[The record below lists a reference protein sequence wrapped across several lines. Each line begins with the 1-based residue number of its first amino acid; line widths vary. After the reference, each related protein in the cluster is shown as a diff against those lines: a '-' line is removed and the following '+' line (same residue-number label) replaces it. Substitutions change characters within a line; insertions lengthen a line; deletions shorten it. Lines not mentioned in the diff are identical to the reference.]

1 MNLADKSY
9 DIVRTEVNLLYTKS
23 TSRIWVNENFFDNL
37 AKSQC
42 RKKITDAETRLNEI
56 FSVLSEELSA
66 LSSEWIKLES
76 KDVYYI
82 HRHRILIPDI
92 TVYRCSIVN
101 ESSFNNIFD
110 EYEGRI
116 ISEDEAYDLFYSSR
130 SSSPLFTDSVWF
142 TNGGN
147 NHCVVRYRTNNEDT
161 YECINSQ
168 GNRSCCYKSLYNN
181 CKNCSWG
188 YGVKIP
194 VYELRHKSVAEN
206 MIVFSLVP
214 EKLSEGG
221 KSILKML
228 TELFDSGYIDIINNG
243 LIFTEKFYDDVT
255 NDRISEIFGIQFEM
269 NNLSSSLK
277 QYAENSVIN
286 LDETFIKE
294 FASSVLKADK
304 VRAEIE
310 EYDEKRLTDPNQ
322 GMWELWETECENSG
336 KFNINTDHTFV
347 GRNPL
352 ADVKEDGI
360 VGIDFGTKS
369 TIVVFQ
375 NGSDTIMP
383 MRIGLGEMSAQ
394 IKAEQ
399 YENPTVM
406 EIRNLESFLK
416 SYDELEGRPNTE
428 WNDITVSH
436 TAYRNMTSGTVSDDF
451 YSYFY
456 DLKQWCADAD
466 RNHIVTIK
474 DQCGNEYQL
483 KSYMSDSDNRFDPL
497 EIYAY
502 YLGLYINNI
511 RNGIYLDYLLSFPIT
526 YEKELKEKILDS
538 FRKGIKKSLPVT
550 VQKDKECMEIFSVQT
565 GVSEPVAY
573 AITAFSE
580 YGLKPAESEE
590 FLYGVFDFGGGTTD
604 FSFGTYR
611 KASPDEKKKYDY
623 VITHLSSGGDRYLGG
638 ENLLELLA
646 YEIFKANFSRLL
658 KRNDKYD
665 FKGIEFSIPHGCEP
679 FLGSETLISNSQ
691 KAKRNTK
698 QLMEKLRPFWENLG
712 KSVDPYAEDN
722 GLDEK
727 SERVLKQISKG
738 YIKVDLFDNSGNL
751 LEDFM
756 LDISNE
762 TIGIR
767 INLAELLE
775 NRIEQGVRQFFISLK
790 NSFSREKIVSS
801 KGMEI
806 FLAGNSGKCPL
817 LKKLFGKYTDMYSHT
832 ENEPYNFELFRIYPS
847 LGTSEAAAIQH
858 SNGIKA
864 VPGELSGP
872 TGKTGVAYGLIK
884 GRVGSRIKVVSG
896 NSNEEETSFSFYLG
910 HCEDDMFICDI
921 PKGTLQGNS
930 WVKYTEAD
938 VTRIE
943 MYYTSLPE
951 AEDNNMPVKNAQKHI
966 IRIKNPDDEAFVYIR
981 MISHSAVEYVIA
993 KSGDIDS
1000 GTYMSEIS
1008 KLEF

>member
-1 MNLADKSY
+1 MN
-9 DIVRTEVNLLYTKS
+9 TKS
-23 TSRIWVNENFFDNL
+23 TSEIWVNESFFEYL
-37 AKSQC
+37 ARSQC
-42 RKKITDAETRLNEI
+42 RSKISEAETKLAGISEA
-56 FSVLSEELSA
+56 LTEELSA
-66 LSSEWIKLES
+66 IPSDWVKLEG

-82 HRHRILIPDI
+82 HRHRILMPDI
-92 TVYRCSIVN
+92 SVFRCSVVN
-101 ESSFNNIFD
+101 ESTFSNIFD

-116 ISEDEAYDLFYSSR
+116 ISEDEAYDLFFSSR
-130 SSSPLFTDSVWF
+130 SSSPLFADSIWF
-142 TNGGN
+142 TNAGN
-147 NHCVVRYRTNNEDT
+147 NHCVVRYQTKNEDT

-188 YGVKIP
+188 YGVKVP
-194 VYELRHKSVAEN
+194 VYELRHKTMTEN
-206 MIVFSLVP
+206 LVVFNLVP
-214 EKLSEGG
+214 QELSEKG
-221 KSILKML
+221 KNLLKML
-228 TELFDSGYIDIINNG
+228 TELYNTGYADFRNG
-243 LIFTEKFYDDVT
+243 RLFFTDRFLDDVLS
-255 NDRISEIFGIQFEM
+255 DRINEIFGIHFEIS
-269 NNLSSSLK
+269 NLSDDLK
-277 QYAENSVIN
+277 HLASDSVIN
-286 LDETFIKE
+286 LDENFLSG
-294 FASSVLKADK
+294 FVSSVLRADK
-304 VRAEIE
+304 KRAEIE
-310 EYDEKRLTDPNQ
+310 EYDEKRLSDPNQ
-322 GMWELWETECENSG
+322 GMWELWENEG
-336 KFNINTDHTFV
+336 KGPDRIKISTDHTFV

-383 MRIGLGEMSAQ
+383 MRIGLGDMSAQ

-416 SYDELEGRPNTE
+416 SYEAREGRPDTE

-436 TAYRNMTSGTVSDDF
+436 TAYRNMTSSNVSDDF

-466 RNHIVTIK
+466 KNHIVTIK
-474 DQCGNEYQL
+474 DQCSNEYQL
-483 KSYMSDSDNRFDPL
+483 KSFMSDNDNRFDPL

-526 YEKELKEKILDS
+526 YEKELKDKILES
-538 FRKGIKKSLPVT
+538 FRKGIRKSLPVSI
-550 VQKDKECMEIFSVQT
+550 QQDRECMDIFSVQT

-580 YGLKPAESEE
+580 YGLKPSEDE
-590 FLYGVFDFGGGTTD
+590 EYLYGVFDFGGGTTD

-611 KASPDEKKKYDY
+611 KALPEEKKKYDY

-646 YEIFKANFSRLL
+646 YEIFRANYSRLL

-665 FKGIEFSIPHGCEP
+665 FKGIEFTKPHGCEA
-679 FLGSETLISNSQ
+679 FLGSETLISSSQ

-698 QLMEKLRPFWENLG
+698 QLMEKLRPFWETLG
-712 KSVDPYAEDN
+712 RKIDPYSGST

-738 YIKVDLFDNSGNL
+738 YIKVDLFDNSGSL

-756 LDISNE
+756 LDIYNE
-762 TIGIR
+762 TLGIS

-775 NRIEQGVRQFFISLK
+775 KRIEQGVRQFFISLK
-790 NSFSREKIVSS
+790 NCFSLQKLTET
-801 KGMEI
+801 KGMDI

-817 LKKLFGKYTDMYSHT
+817 LKKLFDKYTDLYSHT
-832 ENEPYNFELFRIYPS
+832 NDEQPDFELFRIYPS
-847 LGTSEAAAIQH
+847 LGTSEAAAIQQK
-858 SNGIKA
+858 NGIRA

-884 GRVGSRIKVVSG
+884 GRIGSRIKVISG
-896 NSNEEETSFSFYLG
+896 NENEEENSFSFYLG
-910 HCEDDMFICDI
+910 HCEDDMFVCDI
-921 PKGTLQGNS
+921 PKGSLRDDS

-938 VTRIE
+938 VPRIE
-943 MYYTSLPE
+943 LYYTTLPE
-951 AEDNNMPVKNAQKHI
+951 AADNNMPAGNALKHI
-966 IRIKNPDDEAFVYIR
+966 IRVRKPDDSAFVYIR
-981 MISHSAVEYVIA
+981 KASHSAIEYVIA
-993 KSGDIDS
+993 TEDGISSGEYSGDIC
-1000 GTYMSEIS
+1000 

>member
-1 MNLADKSY
+1 M
-9 DIVRTEVNLLYTKS
+9 YTKS
-23 TSRIWVNENFFDNL
+23 TNEIWVNSSFFDTL
-37 AKSQC
+37 AKTRC
-42 RKKITDAETRLNEI
+42 REKVSEAETKLNELV
-56 FSVLSEELSA
+56 SVLSDQ
-66 LSSEWIKLES
+66 LSSLPSDWMKIEG
-76 KDVYYI
+76 KDVFYI
-82 HRHRILIPDI
+82 HKHRILIPDI
-92 TVYRCSIVN
+92 TAFRCSIVN
-101 ESSFNNIFD
+101 ESSFRSIFD

-116 ISEDEAYDLFYSSR
+116 ISEDEAYDLFYSSK
-130 SSSPLFTDSVWF
+130 SSNPVFTDSTWF
-142 TNGGN
+142 TNGGS
-147 NHCVVRYRTNNEDT
+147 NHCVVRYRTKNENT

-181 CKNCSWG
+181 CRNCSWG

-194 VYELRHKSVAEN
+194 VYELRNRTVTEN
-206 MIVFSLVP
+206 IIAYSLVP
-214 EKLSEGG
+214 HDLSETG
-221 KSILKML
+221 KSILRVL
-228 TELFDSGYIDIINNG
+228 TELFNSGYADFLNG
-243 LIFTEKFYDDVT
+243 TMYFTDKFISDVM
-255 NDRISEIFGIQFEM
+255 NDRINEIFGIQLEIS
-269 NNLSSSLK
+269 NLSDDLK
-277 QYAENSVIN
+277 SYAENGIIN
-286 LDETFIKE
+286 LDENFRKE
-294 FASSVLKADK
+294 FIRSVLCADK

-310 EYDEKRLTDPNQ
+310 EYDEKRLSDPNQ
-322 GMWELWETECENSG
+322 GMWDLWEDECRSEN
-336 KFNINTDHTFV
+336 KIRILTDSTFV
-347 GRNPL
+347 ARNPL
-352 ADVKEDGI
+352 ADVREDGI

-383 MRIGLGEMSAQ
+383 MRIGLGDMSAQ

-406 EIRNLESFLK
+406 EIKNLESFLK
-416 SYDELEGRPNTE
+416 SYEKSDGRPDTE

-436 TAYRNMTSGTVSDDF
+436 TAFRNMTSGTVSDDF

-466 RNHIVTIK
+466 KNHIVTIK

-483 KSYMSDSDNRFDPL
+483 KSYLSGTDNRFDPI

-550 VQKDKECMEIFSVQT
+550 VQNDRKSMEIFSVET

-580 YGLKPAESEE
+580 YGLKPAENEE
-590 FLYGVFDFGGGTTD
+590 YLYGVFDFGGGTTD
-604 FSFGTYR
+604 FSFGSYR
-611 KASPDEKKKYDY
+611 KASADEKKKYDY

-638 ENLLELLA
+638 ENLLEYLS

-665 FKGIEFSIPHGCEP
+665 FKGIEFSMPHDCEP
-679 FLGSETLISNSQ
+679 FLGSETLISSSQ

-698 QLMEKLRPFWENLG
+698 QLMEKLRPFWETLG
-712 KSVDPYAEDN
+712 RQVDLISGN
-722 GLDEK
+722 SGLDEK
-727 SERVLKQISKG
+727 SERILRQIGKG
-738 YIKVDLFDNSGNL
+738 YIKVDLFDNAGNL
-751 LEDFM
+751 LEDFV
-756 LDISNE
+756 LDINND
-762 TIGIR
+762 TLC
-767 INLAELLE
+767 INLDLAELLE

-790 NSFSREKIVSS
+790 NCFSHEQIAASR
-801 KGMEI
+801 GMEI

-817 LKKLFGKYTDMYSHT
+817 LKKLFEKYTSMYSHT
-832 ENEPYNFELFRIYPS
+832 TNESFDFDLFRIYPS
-847 LGTSEAAAIQH
+847 LGTDEAAAVQQA
-858 SNGIKA
+858 NGITA

-896 NSNEEETSFSFYLG
+896 NSNEEETSFSYYLG
-910 HCEDDMFICDI
+910 HSEDDMFICDI
-921 PKGTLQGNS
+921 PKGKLKDAS

-938 VTRIE
+938 VARIE
-943 MYYTSLPE
+943 LYYTTLPE
-951 AEDNNMPVKNAQKHI
+951 AADNKMPVKNTQKHI
-966 IRIKNPDDEAFVYIR
+966 IRIRNTDEDAFVYLR
-981 MISHSAVEYVIA
+981 MASHSAVEYVIA
-993 KSGDIDS
+993 RSSEIDS
-1000 GTYMSEIS
+1000 EIYLS
-1008 KLEF
+1008 DICKLEF